1 MVDVEVGGRI
11 IVYTQFSISEDDPP
25 FRVTLDPPIG
35 NLNQLLAI
43 KINFMIGQAFKELPD
58 MCDNNLV
65 HIRGPASNLYAAYSD
80 LNSKAATGLYELLNA
95 YIHVKTP
102 FRIIYDVVYQFE
114 DHRNASEPTNT
125 TVGLEREKAVT
136 LKTYSDTIK

>member
-1 MVDVEVGGRI
+1 
-11 IVYTQFSISEDDPP
+11 
-25 FRVTLDPPIG
+25 
-35 NLNQLLAI
+35 
-43 KINFMIGQAFKELPD
+43 

-65 HIRGPASNLYAAYSD
+65 HIRGPASNLFTAYSD
-80 LNSKAATGLYELLNA
+80 LNSRAATGLYELLNA
-95 YIHVKTP
+95 YLHVKMP

-114 DHRNASEPTNT
+114 DHRNAMEPTNT